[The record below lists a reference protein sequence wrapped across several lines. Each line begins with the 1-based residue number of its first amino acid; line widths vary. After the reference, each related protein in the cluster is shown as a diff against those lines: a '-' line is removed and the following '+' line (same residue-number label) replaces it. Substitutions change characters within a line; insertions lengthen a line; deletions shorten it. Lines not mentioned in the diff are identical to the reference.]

1 MISWLTGRVL
11 YLMTWGGFTAGRL
24 AVKLLPQR
32 SLFAFADL
40 VARIGFYCFAGF
52 RTRSVTNIAVAFGNQ
67 LSDAAVEETAR
78 RTLRNFMRSC
88 IEIAIALE
96 ISDRELGS
104 SIPIVGREHLDA
116 ALAKGSGVLVLSA
129 HLGNFFLVGTRLV
142 IEGYENSVLINQ
154 PSDKRLAE
162 LMDRYRLQVR
172 QKTIHAHPRREAL
185 RALHES
191 MRRNEITVVISDEY
205 RSGQGVEVPLFGRTV
220 IARRGP
226 ATLALRTGAAIV
238 PAYMIRQR
246 DGSLKLII
254 EPELKLDR
262 SGKGAVQIR
271 ENVIRMTEWLER
283 TVRTYP
289 DQWNW
294 MNIRSWT
301 INGTGETTVHDAVHQ
316 AM

>member
-1 MISWLTGRVL
+1 M
-11 YLMTWGGFTAGRL
+11 GRL

-32 SLFAFADL
+32 WLFGFADL
-40 VARIGFYCFAGF
+40 VARIGFHCFKGF
-52 RTRSVTNIAVAFGNQ
+52 RARSVTNIAAAFGNQ
-67 LSDAAVEETAR
+67 LSAAKVEETAR
-78 RTLRNFMRSC
+78 RSLRNFLRSC

-96 ISDRELGS
+96 ISDRELRN

-116 ALAKGSGVLVLSA
+116 ALARGSGVLVLSA
-129 HLGNFFLVGTRLV
+129 HLGNFFLVGTRLA
-142 IEGYENSVLINQ
+142 IEGYKNSVLINQ

-162 LMDRYRLQVR
+162 LMDNYRLQVR
-172 QKTIHAHPRREAL
+172 QKTIHAYPRREAL
-185 RALHES
+185 RALHDS
-191 MRRNEITVVISDEY
+191 LRRNEMTLILSDEY
-205 RSGQGVEVPLFGRTV
+205 RRGQGVEVPLFGRTV

-226 ATLALRTGAAIV
+226 ATVALRTGAAIV
-238 PAYMIRQR
+238 PAYMIRQG

-262 SGKGAVQIR
+262 SGKGAAQIR

-301 INGTGETTVHDAVHQ
+301 NNGGGETAVHDAVHP

>member
-1 MISWLTGRVL
+1 M
-11 YLMTWGGFTAGRL
+11 
-24 AVKLLPQR
+24 
-32 SLFAFADL
+32 
-40 VARIGFYCFAGF
+40 
-52 RTRSVTNIAVAFGNQ
+52 
-67 LSDAAVEETAR
+67 
-78 RTLRNFMRSC
+78 
-88 IEIAIALE
+88 
-96 ISDRELGS
+96 
-104 SIPIVGREHLDA
+104 
-116 ALAKGSGVLVLSA
+116 
-129 HLGNFFLVGTRLV
+129 
-142 IEGYENSVLINQ
+142 
-154 PSDKRLAE
+154 
-162 LMDRYRLQVR
+162 
-172 QKTIHAHPRREAL
+172 
-185 RALHES
+185 
-191 MRRNEITVVISDEY
+191 ISDEY
-205 RSGQGVEVPLFGRTV
+205 RSGQGVEAPLFGRTV

-246 DGSLKLII
+246 DGSLELII

-301 INGTGETTVHDAVHQ
+301 IHGTGETTVHDAVHQ